1 MKKQHCRQAAFAA
14 VSVLVALVAQSA
26 SAQLATNKATDLRAQ
41 NDEASRLIRQ
51 LPNKTKV
58 EALERAVGLWRRVKV
73 DSDIG
78 YVKFMHIGGGATVVQ
93 SESTSGGSVMGDFNR
108 FLGGGS
114 SGARKNEV
122 ATVGIRGLDEQSLKD
137 AEPNLAAL
145 AAMKRFEA
153 SDSDARRVA
162 SQGNVRAT
170 SVAYIA
176 GDASDAATAAAA
188 GAKK

>member
-1 MKKQHCRQAAFAA
+1 MKKQYCRQAAFAA
-14 VSVLVALVAQSA
+14 VSVLLALVAQSA

-73 DSDIG
+73 ESDIG

-93 SESTSGGSVMGDFNR
+93 SESTSGSVMGDFNR
-108 FLGGGS
+108 FLGGGG

-122 ATVGIRGLDEQSLKD
+122 ATVGIRGLDEQSLKE

-153 SDSDARRVA
+153 TDSDARRVA
-162 SQGNVRAT
+162 SQGNVRAS

-176 GDASDAATAAAA
+176 GDASDAAAAAAA
-188 GAKK
+188 GVKK